1 MKTEEFIMKTKKKNR
16 FFTFC
21 FSLMPGAA
29 EMYMGFLKTGLSL
42 MVTFAAAIV
51 IASSLRMGVLSVLAV
66 VVWFYSFFHA
76 NHLASLNDEEFD
88 EVTDEYLFGLDSL
101 PEIETFLKKY
111 HQWVAYILIF
121 TGICFLWNSL
131 GSLLY
136 DLLPREYRFIYSI
149 MWQIGNYVPSIII
162 GIGIIFAGIKMIGGK
177 KVSVEDSRTKEEDV
191 SANAIDMQEDK

>member
-1 MKTEEFIMKTKKKNR
+1 MKTKKKNR

-76 NHLASLNDEEFD
+76 NHLASLNDEEFR
-88 EVTDEYLFGLDSL
+88 EVADEYLFGLDSL
-101 PEIETFLKKY
+101 PGIETFLKKY

-121 TGICFLWNSL
+121 AGICFLWNSL
-131 GSLLY
+131 GNLLY

-162 GIGIIFAGIKMIGGK
+162 GLGIIFAGIKMIGGK
-177 KVSVEDSRTKEEDV
+177 KVSVEDEKKEGR
-191 SANAIDMQEDK
+191 